1 MHVKICQIDLFHY
14 SNYLILI
21 LIITLFF
28 TKEKS
33 PAFSQINPI
42 FPSLFLLIKNSVII
56 VVFVLELKKNVNLK
70 KICQMAEYISEH
82 CNLTKKNMLLKFRYS
97 ERPQKFGPASTL
109 FLTLLKGG
117 FFSERAD
124 AFVISSNRQI

>member
-1 MHVKICQIDLFHY
+1 MHVKIRQIDLFQY

-42 FPSLFLLIKNSVII
+42 FPGLFLLIKNSVII
-56 VVFVLELKKNVNLK
+56 VVFVLELEKKSEFKENL
-70 KICQMAEYISEH
+70 
-82 CNLTKKNMLLKFRYS
+82 
-97 ERPQKFGPASTL
+97 
-109 FLTLLKGG
+109 
-117 FFSERAD
+117 
-124 AFVISSNRQI
+124 SNG

>member
-1 MHVKICQIDLFHY
+1 MHVKIRQIDLFQY

-33 PAFSQINPI
+33 PAFFQINPI

-56 VVFVLELKKNVNLK
+56 VVFVLELKKKVNLK

-82 CNLTKKNMLLKFRYS
+82 CNLTNLLLKFRYS

-109 FLTLLKGG
+109 FWHYLVPSNYCWKIGQ
-117 FFSERAD
+117 FFVTFSD
-124 AFVISSNRQI
+124 

>member
-1 MHVKICQIDLFHY
+1 MHVKIRQIDLFQY

-42 FPSLFLLIKNSVII
+42 FPGLFLLIKNSVII
-56 VVFVLELKKNVNLK
+56 VVFVLELQKNVNLK
-70 KICQMAEYISEH
+70 KICQMAESITETEY
-82 CNLTKKNMLLKFRYS
+82 CNLTYVPKGQIFREATKIWTS
-97 ERPQKFGPASTL
+97 FHN
-109 FLTLLKGG
+109 
-117 FFSERAD
+117 FFD
-124 AFVISSNRQI
+124 IT